1 MFKTQTGRRK
11 PYYPLTR
18 QEEMNAA
25 EFDTLMYY
33 IDEDPGRLFEP
44 IFDGTFN
51 GASLFE
57 WIIGEGERHVISE
70 RIFPMGLRR
79 GAAEMRNPRT
89 RDTPL
94 HVAAKHGRLEMF
106 RELLEVFPGAAMAV
120 DSEGR
125 TPLAVLLTSKLQTTA
140 NPEFYLAL
148 HAAAPECFSAAS
160 GDPAEMLYRVVC
172 SRLIPSTAV
181 VRLFMDAL
189 ATAGAAEVPQ
199 GLIVEAT
206 HRIGWMRSVLVDD
219 RDRANFDQQLKILRM
234 LVEAYPSNLMGYT
247 QHDTPIKAMLRWVQS
262 PIWDPEGIQVS
273 RWLTGSVIVQY
284 CDIICRMAELCPES
298 TKAGEGYDHSALS
311 YAVNLGGSAID
322 APRIAAVLIAAD
334 PDVFVGDA
342 PLAEMVRD
350 AFPPGVLAAAVASY
364 AARRRSSAVL
374 AFEARRRVARSR
386 YESWKAAQTA

>member
-1 MFKTQTGRRK
+1 MFKTQTGRSK

-18 QEEMNAA
+18 QEEMDAND
-25 EFDTLMYY
+25 FDMLMYY
-33 IDEDPGRLFEP
+33 IGEDPGRVSEP

-70 RIFPMGLRR
+70 RIFTMGLRR
-79 GAAEMRNPRT
+79 GCAETLNPLT

-106 RELLEVFPGAAMAV
+106 RELLEVFPEAAMAV
-120 DSEGR
+120 DSEGK
-125 TPLAVLLTSKLQTTA
+125 TPLAVLLASKLQVTA
-140 NPEFYLAL
+140 DPEFYLAL
-148 HAAAPECFSAAS
+148 HAAAPECFSAVS

-189 ATAGAAEVPQ
+189 ATAGAEVPQ
-199 GLIVEAT
+199 GLIVDAA
-206 HRIGWMRSVLVDD
+206 HRIGWMRDVLVDD
-219 RDRANFDQQLKILRM
+219 QDRANFDQQLKILRM
-234 LVEAYPSNLMGYT
+234 LVEAYPSNLMGVT
-247 QHDTPIKAMLRWVQS
+247 QHDTPIKAMLRSVQS
-262 PIWDPEGIQVS
+262 PIWDPEGIVVA
-273 RWLTGSVIVQY
+273 RWLAGSASEQY

-311 YAVNLGGSAID
+311 WAVNLGGSPID
-322 APRIAAVLIAAD
+322 APRIAAVILSVD

-364 AARRRSSAVL
+364 AASRRSSAVM
-374 AFEARRRVARSR
+374 AFEARRRVARAR
-386 YESWKAAQTA
+386 YEAWKAATQTA